1 MIDGVEG
8 AAVASGGTRRLAEA
22 VRQAKIAAAHRSDV
36 VVDIREAERAR
47 LEILQELLD
56 GLIAD
61 LPADSEFFDFALSS
75 GLQPR
80 LWIDATAHVSM
91 ARDRRTYRLSRET
104 RVGRVLLAEATD
116 PRAMADRVTDYVA
129 ERIVERDRA
138 LAVGDGIAERVMVG
152 VRSRVGTGAAAEP
165 LEPQAAS
172 AKDGVVAAAWLMIGI
187 VIGAGAL
194 LALAYVRGFAVN

>member
-1 MIDGVEG
+1 
-8 AAVASGGTRRLAEA
+8 
-22 VRQAKIAAAHRSDV
+22 
-36 VVDIREAERAR
+36 
-47 LEILQELLD
+47 
-56 GLIAD
+56 
-61 LPADSEFFDFALSS
+61 
-75 GLQPR
+75 
-80 LWIDATAHVSM
+80 
-91 ARDRRTYRLSRET
+91 
-104 RVGRVLLAEATD
+104 
-116 PRAMADRVTDYVA
+116 MADRVTDYVA

>member
-22 VRQAKIAAAHRSDV
+22 VRQAKIAAASRSDV
-36 VVDIREAERAR
+36 VVDIREADRAR

-61 LPADSEFFDFALSS
+61 LPADSEFFDFALSG

-80 LWIDATAHVSM
+80 LWIDATAHVAM

-116 PRAMADRVTDYVA
+116 PRVMADRVTDYVA

-138 LAVGDGIAERVMVG
+138 LAVGDGIAERVAVG
-152 VRSRVGTGAAAEP
+152 VRSRAGGGAAADP
-165 LEPQAAS
+165 LEIKAGRAKEGLLAAM
-172 AKDGVVAAAWLMIGI
+172 WLMLGI
-187 VIGAGAL
+187 VLGAGAL
-194 LALAYVRGFAVN
+194 LALAYYRGFALN